1 MRGALLL
8 VLFCV
13 SLAACA
19 SGKQEAASLI
29 AAVDRFHRAENADK
43 PDRETAIAQVVCAD
57 RDVCEAKRLCDTAA
71 RSTAAGLVLKAE
83 VEKGLAAIEKGT
95 LAKTDDA
102 AKALPDK
109 LDEAGR
115 LLGEGHA
122 QMPACDQKILALRG
136 RYGL

>member
-1 MRGALLL
+1 MRDLPLRVLWALLL
-8 VLFCV
+8 
-13 SLAACA
+13 AGCA
-19 SGKQEAASLI
+19 SGKQEASSLV

-43 PDRETAIAQVVCAD
+43 PDREAAIAQVVCAD
-57 RDVCEAKRLCDTAA
+57 KEVCEAKRLCDAAA
-71 RSTAAGLVLKAE
+71 RSTAAGLRLKAE

-122 QMPACDQKILALRG
+122 GMPACDQKILALRG